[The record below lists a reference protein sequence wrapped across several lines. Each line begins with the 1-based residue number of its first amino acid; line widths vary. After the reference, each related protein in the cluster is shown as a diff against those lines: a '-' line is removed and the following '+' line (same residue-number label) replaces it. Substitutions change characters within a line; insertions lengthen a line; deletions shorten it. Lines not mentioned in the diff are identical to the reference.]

1 MLLVKN
7 AKVYAPEYL
16 GVKDILIA
24 GGRIERIADHL
35 PEYEGC
41 EVIDGTG
48 KIVTP
53 GIIDRH
59 VHVTGGGGE
68 GSFHTRTPE
77 LQMSE
82 LVENG
87 ITTVVGEGSFHTQ
100 APQVQLSSL
109 IKGGVTT
116 VLGLLGTDG
125 ISRSVENLLAKVKA
139 LKEEGISA
147 YAICG
152 AYGYPSTTVT
162 GSVSKDIMFIDE
174 ILGVKLAISDHR
186 APNITTEELIR
197 LASDVRTAG
206 MLSGKPGFIC
216 LHMGGDKRAL
226 KPVFEALE
234 RTSIP
239 PKTFQPTHVGRNA
252 NLLEDAFKF
261 AKMGGTIDLTCG
273 ESESKF
279 HSVADAVKKAK
290 KEGVPMEKVTMSSDG
305 QGSWSNYDAEGKL
318 VEIGVSD
325 VDTIYR
331 QIVYMVKE
339 ENMDLEE
346 LLALGTKNPA
356 MALELYPKKGAV
368 KEESD
373 ADILIMNEDLSLDTV
388 IAMGVPMMRDGKI
401 LKKGTYEK

>member
-1 MLLVKN
+1 M
-7 AKVYAPEYL
+7 
-16 GVKDILIA
+16 KDILLA
-24 GGRIERIADHL
+24 GGRIERIADHR

-68 GSFHTRTPE
+68 GSFHTQT
-77 LQMSE
+77 
-82 LVENG
+82 
-87 ITTVVGEGSFHTQ
+87 
-100 APQVQLSSL
+100 PQVQLSSL

-206 MLSGKPGFIC
+206 MLSGKTGFIC
-216 LHMGGDKRAL
+216 HHMGGDKRAL

-290 KEGVPMEKVTMSSDG
+290 EEGVPMEKVTMSSDG

>member
-68 GSFHTRTPE
+68 G
-77 LQMSE
+77 
-82 LVENG
+82 G
-87 ITTVVGEGSFHTQ
+87 FHTQ

-273 ESESKF
+273 ESC
-279 HSVADAVKKAK
+279 
-290 KEGVPMEKVTMSSDG
+290 
-305 QGSWSNYDAEGKL
+305 
-318 VEIGVSD
+318 
-325 VDTIYR
+325 
-331 QIVYMVKE
+331 
-339 ENMDLEE
+339 
-346 LLALGTKNPA
+346 LLYT
-356 MALELYPKKGAV
+356 
-368 KEESD
+368 SD
-373 ADILIMNEDLSLDTV
+373 AADD
-388 IAMGVPMMRDGKI
+388 
-401 LKKGTYEK
+401 

>member
-1 MLLVKN
+1 
-7 AKVYAPEYL
+7 
-16 GVKDILIA
+16 
-24 GGRIERIADHL
+24 
-35 PEYEGC
+35 
-41 EVIDGTG
+41 
-48 KIVTP
+48 
-53 GIIDRH
+53 
-59 VHVTGGGGE
+59 
-68 GSFHTRTPE
+68 
-77 LQMSE
+77 
-82 LVENG
+82 
-87 ITTVVGEGSFHTQ
+87 
-100 APQVQLSSL
+100 
-109 IKGGVTT
+109 VTT

-305 QGSWSNYDAEGKL
+305 QGSWSNYDTEGKL

>member
-68 GSFHTRTPE
+68 GSFHT
-77 LQMSE
+77 
-82 LVENG
+82 
-87 ITTVVGEGSFHTQ
+87 Q

-125 ISRSVENLLAKVKA
+125 ISRSVENLLAKVKEM
-139 LKEEGISA
+139 KEEGISD

-239 PKTFQPTHVGRNA
+239 PKTFQPTHVGRDA

-290 KEGVPMEKVTMSSDG
+290 EEGVPMEKVTMSSDG

-331 QIVYMVKE
+331 QIVYMAKE
-339 ENMDLEE
+339 ENMDFEE

>member
-59 VHVTGGGGE
+59 VHVTGGG
-68 GSFHTRTPE
+68 
-77 LQMSE
+77 
-82 LVENG
+82 
-87 ITTVVGEGSFHTQ
+87 GEGSFHTQ

-197 LASDVRTAG
+197 LASDVRT
-206 MLSGKPGFIC
+206 
-216 LHMGGDKRAL
+216 AL